1 MWSVDLKFG
10 VSIKSSVIPDQP
22 MGSQVIHIVRLAQT
36 AERLGF
42 DSIWIPDRTVFPADI
57 SLRYPDRFED
67 GPEIPVSQQ
76 VLEPVVTMGYLAG
89 LTSTIKLGFGVVV
102 LPFRHPVLNAKM
114 VTTLD
119 VLSGG
124 RVIFGAGVGWMPEE
138 FEGMNVPFSQRGKLT
153 DEHIEM
159 FKELCS
165 SGLANYSGKYFG
177 ISGKI
182 FYPKPIQQPHP
193 PVWIGGRSQAAILRA
208 ARLGDGWFPI
218 GLTPEEIQH
227 DRQCLRESAEKFN
240 RDPDE
245 IVVGLSSSLNI
256 PVKHHSNY
264 SSSLRN
270 QSTRKTIDKL
280 TRYREV
286 GLNYYVASIPGLD
299 TESAVEAM
307 TVLANDIVPAF
318 N

>member
-1 MWSVDLKFG
+1 MKFG
-10 VSIKSSVIPDQP
+10 VAIKSSVIPDLP
-22 MGSQVIHIVRLAQT
+22 ISSQAVHIMRLAQA
-36 AERLGF
+36 AEELGF
-42 DSIWIPDRTVFPADI
+42 DSIWIPDRTVFPSDI
-57 SLRYPDRFED
+57 SFRYPNRFEN
-67 GPEIPVSQQ
+67 GPDIPVSQQ
-76 VLEPVVTMGYLAG
+76 VLEPIVTMGYLAG
-89 LTSTIKLGFGVVV
+89 LTSKIRLGFGVVV

-138 FEGMNVPFSQRGKLT
+138 FEGMSVPFSQRGKLT

-165 SGLANYSGKYFG
+165 DGLANYSGKYFR

-227 DRQCLRESAEKFN
+227 DRQCLREAAEKSN

-245 IVVGLSSSLNI
+245 ILIGLSSSLNI
-256 PVKHHSNY
+256 PVKHRNNY
-264 SSSLRN
+264 SSSFQKR
-270 QSTRKTIDKL
+270 SARKAIDKL
-280 TRYREV
+280 ARYRDV
-286 GLNYYVASIPGLD
+286 GLNYYVASINGLD

-307 TVLANDIVPAF
+307 TILANDIVTAF

>member
-1 MWSVDLKFG
+1 LKFG
-10 VSIKSSVIPDQP
+10 VAIKSSVIPDLP
-22 MGSQVIHIVRLAQT
+22 MSSQAVHIMRLAQA
-36 AERLGF
+36 AEELGF

-57 SLRYPDRFED
+57 SFRYPNRFEND
-67 GPEIPVSQQ
+67 PDIPASQQ
-76 VLEPVVTMGYLAG
+76 VLEPIVTMGYLAG
-89 LTSTIKLGFGVVV
+89 LTSKIRLGFGVVV

-138 FEGMNVPFSQRGKLT
+138 FEGMSVPFSQRGKLT

-159 FKELCS
+159 FKELCAD
-165 SGLANYSGKYFG
+165 GLANYSGKYFR

-218 GLTPEEIQH
+218 GLTPEKIQH
-227 DRQCLRESAEKFN
+227 DRQCLREAAEKFN

-256 PVKHHSNY
+256 PVKHRNNY
-264 SSSLRN
+264 SSSLQKR
-270 QSTRKTIDKL
+270 SARKAIDKL
-280 TRYREV
+280 ARYRDV
-286 GLNYYVASIPGLD
+286 GLNYYVASINELD

-307 TVLANDIVPAF
+307 TILANDIVTAF